1 MMFGFWRY
9 RARTRKQTRVMK
21 IERILLRV
29 LALNQGGIDGP
40 ISFARRHDM
49 RFGTRNGD
57 LLSTLFRVG
66 RPFLIVP
73 G

>member
-1 MMFGFWRY
+1 
-9 RARTRKQTRVMK
+9 MK

-29 LALNQGGIDGP
+29 RALTQEGIDGP

-57 LLSTLFRVG
+57 LLSTLFRVP
-66 RPFLIVP
+66 RPFLIFR